1 MSWAPV
7 TLRWPEQ
14 ATQWMDT
21 LGDAQTLAGSELAS
35 TAQRLGK
42 LQGLA
47 NTAPGPMAAAA
58 SGVAHAGRAALS
70 AQLGQAPACL
80 AVTPFQPGVGQGS
93 GYQRFLSAPN
103 LVQLL
108 GDRLLDNSLAD
119 RLDGAPHALAVLFL
133 ATRFDQLADSL
144 ARFNALLPVPALQ
157 RAQNRAR
164 HLSRLETDKWQ
175 LPVAG
180 SALGWGRLPLE
191 RCTLTKAAGQ
201 ALSGQLAMLE
211 GYAADSSPLTDLA
224 GLARRKAAQSEQR
237 NGQLNALKAQLA
249 GGGSEVSMVTRLLGP
264 GSGAELRR
272 QLLAVPAPGHEWVL
286 CAGLLLVGP
295 REGLAFVQELVGL

>member
-1 MSWAPV
+1 MNWAPV
-7 TLRWPEQ
+7 TLRWPAQ
-14 ATQWMDT
+14 STQWMDS
-21 LGDAQTLAGSELAS
+21 LDSAKQLAGSELAN

-42 LQGLA
+42 LEGLA
-47 NTAPGPMAAAA
+47 STAPGPVGAAA
-58 SGVAHAGRAALS
+58 SGAAQAGRAALS

-108 GDRLLDNSLAD
+108 GDRLLDSSAQARLAE
-119 RLDGAPHALAVLFL
+119 APQALVILFL
-133 ATRFDQLADSL
+133 ATRFEQLADSL
-144 ARFNALLPVPALQ
+144 GRFNALLPVPELQ
-157 RAQNRAR
+157 RAENRAR
-164 HLSRLETDKWQ
+164 HLSRLEAEKWQ
-175 LPVAG
+175 LPIANT
-180 SALGWGRLPLE
+180 LPGWGSLPLE

-211 GYAADSSPLTDLA
+211 GYAADSSPLADLA
-224 GLARRKAAQSEQR
+224 GLAQRKAAQSERR

-249 GGGSEVSMVTRLLGP
+249 NAGTDTTMVTRLLET

-272 QLLAVPAPGHEWVL
+272 QLLAVPPPGHEWVL

-295 REGLAFVQELVGL
+295 PAGLSFVQELVGL